1 MLTYAVVMEDG
12 RVAERGS
19 HAELFAQKGS
29 RYAAMWAA
37 QEREV
42 LQKGDLLKTPSL
54 LKPGQ

>member
-1 MLTYAVVMEDG
+1 MDEG

-19 HAELFAQKGS
+19 HAELLAQKGS

-42 LQKGDLLKTPSL
+42 LEKGDVLKTPSL